1 MTDGQRQL
9 IIVCK
14 VRQDMKKKY
23 KKKIIIVLTF
33 IGTCDNISL
42 VLVRAILQS
51 TMREWLSGGA
61 PPCQGGGRG
70 FDSRLALSFIL
81 SPVGFYRGF
90 LFLRKHLLFQIQHIH
105 FLTHIHS

>member
-9 IIVCK
+9 TIVCK
-14 VRQDMKKKY
+14 VREGMKKIEEKN
-23 KKKIIIVLTF
+23 KEKNKIIIVLTF

-42 VLVRAILQS
+42 VLVRAILQR

-70 FDSRLALSFIL
+70 FDSRLALFLLQKGISDGDTLFAIEKRSFSNPLI
-81 SPVGFYRGF
+81 
-90 LFLRKHLLFQIQHIH
+90 
-105 FLTHIHS
+105 T

>member
-9 IIVCK
+9 TIVCK
-14 VRQDMKKKY
+14 VREGMKKIEEKN
-23 KKKIIIVLTF
+23 KEKNKIIIVLTF

-81 SPVGFYRGF
+81 SPVDATGDFF
-90 LFLRKHLLFQIQHIH
+90 LLPIIFVYSHKSIF
-105 FLTHIHS
+105 S

>member
-9 IIVCK
+9 IIVCN

-70 FDSRLALSFIL
+70 FDSRLALFLLQKGISIGDTLFAIEKRSFSNPLI
-81 SPVGFYRGF
+81 
-90 LFLRKHLLFQIQHIH
+90 I
-105 FLTHIHS
+105 

>member
-9 IIVCK
+9 TIVCK
-14 VRQDMKKKY
+14 VREGMKKIEEKN
-23 KKKIIIVLTF
+23 KEKNKIIIVLTF

-42 VLVRAILQS
+42 VLVRAILQR

-81 SPVGFYRGF
+81 SPVGGYRGF
-90 LFLRKHLLFQIQHIH
+90 SLLILFFIYSHKGIF
-105 FLTHIHS
+105 S

>member
-1 MTDGQRQL
+1 
-9 IIVCK
+9 
-14 VRQDMKKKY
+14 MKKKY

-81 SPVGFYRGF
+81 SPVESTGEFYYLKTSSIPKTTYPF
-90 LFLRKHLLFQIQHIH
+90 FNPYPFI
-105 FLTHIHS
+105 T